1 MIVMPDADLDKAVDA
16 LMGAAYGSAGERCMA
31 ISVAVPVGQATADA
45 LVERLA
51 PKVRTL
57 KIGPGTAAKA
67 GVGPLVTREHA
78 EKVQGMIHDSVAER
92 AERVGEGS

>member
-57 KIGPGTAAKA
+57 KIGPGTDVEAEM
-67 GVGPLVTREHA
+67 GPLVTREHA
-78 EKVQGMIHDSVAER
+78 DQVQGYIDAGDRTSTRLNSSH
-92 AERVGEGS
+92 